1 MKTLLYATDFS
12 DNSIAALK
20 FAEMLRNRFNAK
32 LYMLHVFDMKPT
44 FMSTVSISYSRLEE
58 AALKEANYKLT
69 QFCTKHLGKD
79 PDALGISLIVSEHGI
94 SSIGILEKAEKI
106 NADLVII
113 GTKGSTVLKDLFI
126 GSTASTLINNSYVP
140 LIMVP
145 NKSHTKQLE
154 KIVYATAFEEA
165 DILAIRKLVA
175 LAEPF
180 NAMIKLVH
188 ISTKSEYAG
197 EDQMAWFQEMLGN
210 KVSYPNIQFEL
221 RFAEVVNSS
230 LQSYVEEEDPS
241 LLAMLERESHGLINS
256 LWHQDIVKQMKSVVN
271 TPLLSFHKNYLYGS

>member
-20 FAEMLRNRFNAK
+20 FAEMLHLRFNSK

-58 AALKEANYKLT
+58 SALKETKKKLI
-69 QFCTKHLGKD
+69 QFCKKHLGKD
-79 PDALGISLIVSEHGI
+79 PDSLGISLIVGEHGI
-94 SSIGILEKAEKI
+94 SSIGILENAEKI

-113 GTKGSTVLKDLFI
+113 GTKGSTILKDLFI

-145 NKSHTKQLE
+145 KMKQVKQFS

-165 DILAIRKLVA
+165 DILAIRRLVA

-180 NAMIKLVH
+180 KAMIKLVH

-197 EDQMAWFQEMLGN
+197 EDQMAWFKEMLGN
-210 KVSYPNIQFEL
+210 KVSYPNIEFDL
-221 RFAEVVNSS
+221 RFADNINSS

-241 LLAMLERESHGLINS
+241 LLAMLEREGHGIMKS
-256 LWHQDIVKQMKSVVN
+256 IWHKDIVKQMKSVIKI
-271 TPLLSFHKNYLYGS
+271 PLLSFHKSNL

>member
-12 DNSIAALK
+12 DNSIGALK
-20 FAEMLRNRFNAK
+20 FAEMLRQRFNAK
-32 LYMLHVFDMKPT
+32 LFVLHVFDMKPT

-94 SSIGILEKAEKI
+94 SSIGILTNAEKI

-113 GTKGSTVLKDLFI
+113 GTKGSTILKDLFL
-126 GSTASTLINNSYVP
+126 GSTASTLIDKSYVP

-145 NKSHTKQLE
+145 KKALSKQIE

-165 DILAIRKLVA
+165 DILAIRKLVSIA
-175 LAEPF
+175 APF
-180 NAMIKLVH
+180 KAVIKLVH
-188 ISTKSEYAG
+188 ISLKKEYAG
-197 EDQMAWFQEMLGN
+197 EDQMAWFKEMLRS
-210 KVSYPNIQFEL
+210 KVSYPNIEFEL
-221 RFAEVVNSS
+221 RFADNINSA

-241 LLAMLERESHGLINS
+241 LLAMLEREGHGLMYSI
-256 LWHQDIVKQMKSVVN
+256 WHQDIVKHMKSVVN
-271 TPLLSFHKNYLYGS
+271 IPLLSFHKSNL

>member
-20 FAEMLRNRFNAK
+20 FAEMLRHQFNAK

-58 AALKEANYKLT
+58 AALKESNYKLT

-79 PDALGISLIVSEHGI
+79 PGALGISLIVSEHGI
-94 SSIGILEKAEKI
+94 SSIGILENAEKI

-113 GTKGSTVLKDLFI
+113 GTKGSTILKDLFI

-145 NKSHTKQLE
+145 QKVHSKQLD

-175 LAEPF
+175 VAEPF
-180 NAMIKLVH
+180 KAMIKLIH
-188 ISTKSEYAG
+188 ISPKSEYAG
-197 EDQMAWFQEMLGN
+197 EDQMAWFKEMLRS
-210 KVSYPNIQFEL
+210 KVSYPNIEFEL
-221 RFAEVVNSS
+221 RFADNINSS
-230 LQSYVEEEDPS
+230 LQSYIEEEEPM
-241 LLAMLERESHGLINS
+241 LLAMLEREGHGIMKS
-256 LWHQDIVKQMKSVVN
+256 IWHKDIVKQMKSVVKI
-271 TPLLSFHKNYLYGS
+271 PLLSFHKRNL

>member
-20 FAEMLRNRFNAK
+20 FAEMLRHPFNAK

-58 AALKEANYKLT
+58 AALKEATYKLT

-79 PDALGISLIVSEHGI
+79 PEALGISLVVSEHGI
-94 SSIGILEKAEKI
+94 SSIGILENAEKI

-113 GTKGSTVLKDLFI
+113 GTKGSTLLKDLFI

-145 NKSHTKQLE
+145 KMKQVKQLT
-154 KIVYATAFEEA
+154 KIVYATAYEEA
-165 DILAIRKLVA
+165 DILAIRRLVA

-180 NAMIKLVH
+180 KAMIKLVH

-197 EDQMAWFQEMLGN
+197 EDQMAWFQEMLRS
-210 KVSYPNIQFEL
+210 KVSYPNIEFEL
-221 RFAEVVNSS
+221 RFAEDINTS
-230 LQSYVEEEDPS
+230 LQTYIEEEEPM
-241 LLAMLERESHGLINS
+241 LLAMLEREGHGIMKS
-256 LWHQDIVKQMKSVVN
+256 IWHKDIVKQMKSVIKI
-271 TPLLSFHKNYLYGS
+271 PLLSFHKRNL

>member
-12 DNSIAALK
+12 ENSIAALK
-20 FAEMLRNRFNAK
+20 FAEMLHQRFNAK
-32 LYMLHVFDMKPT
+32 LFMLHVFDMKPT

-58 AALKEANYKLT
+58 AALSEANFKLT
-69 QFCTKHLGKD
+69 QFCTKNLGKD
-79 PDALGISLIVSEHGI
+79 PDTLGISLIVSEHGI
-94 SSIGILEKAEKI
+94 SSIGILENAEKI

-113 GTKGSTVLKDLFI
+113 GTKGSTILKDLFI

-145 NKSHTKQLE
+145 KKAHTKQIT

-180 NAMIKLVH
+180 KAMIKLVH
-188 ISTKSEYAG
+188 ISTKSEYSG
-197 EDQMAWFQEMLGN
+197 EDQMAWFQEMLKN
-210 KVSYPNIQFEL
+210 KVSYPNIEFEL
-221 RFAEVVNSS
+221 KFADNINSS

-241 LLAMLERESHGLINS
+241 LLAMLEREGHGIMKNI
-256 LWHQDIVKQMKSVVN
+256 WHKDIVKHMKSVIKI
-271 TPLLSFHKNYLYGS
+271 PLLSFHKRNL

>member
-20 FAEMLRNRFNAK
+20 FAKMLRQQFNAK
-32 LYMLHVFDMKPT
+32 LYMLHIFDMKPT

-58 AALKEANYKLT
+58 SALKETKNKLV
-69 QFCTKHLGKD
+69 QFCKKHLGKE
-79 PDALGISLIVSEHGI
+79 PEALDISLIVSEH
-94 SSIGILEKAEKI
+94 SIASTAILENAEKI
-106 NADLVII
+106 NADLIII
-113 GTKGSTVLKDLFI
+113 GTKGSTILKDLFI
-126 GSTASTLINNSYVP
+126 GSTASTLISKSYVP

-145 NKSHTKQLE
+145 KKAHSKQIT

-175 LAEPF
+175 LAKPF
-180 NAMIKLVH
+180 KATIKLVH

-197 EDQMAWFQEMLGN
+197 EDQMAWFREMLGS
-210 KVSYPNIQFEL
+210 KVSYPHIQFEL
-221 RFAEVVNSS
+221 RFADDINGS

-241 LLAMLERESHGLINS
+241 LLAMLEREGHGIMKS
-256 LWHQDIVKQMKSVVN
+256 IWSKDIVKQMKSVIKI
-271 TPLLSFHKNYLYGS
+271 PLLSFHKRNL